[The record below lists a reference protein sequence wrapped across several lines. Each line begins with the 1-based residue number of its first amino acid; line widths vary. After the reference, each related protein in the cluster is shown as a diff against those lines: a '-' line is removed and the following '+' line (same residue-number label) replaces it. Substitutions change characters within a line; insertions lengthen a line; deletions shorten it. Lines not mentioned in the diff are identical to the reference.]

1 MLVRFDHPRAIDTLL
16 EEFFTPASVPVAKNF
31 PLVDITET
39 AQEFILT
46 AELPGTKKDDVKI
59 TFENGVLTLSGERKA
74 YEIPENARVLKN
86 EMRNRAFERSLEFG
100 QDIVADRISA
110 EMVNG
115 LLRVTMPK
123 AEQSKSRTISV
134 K

>member
-16 EEFFTPASVPVAKNF
+16 EEFFTPASVPVAKNS

-74 YEIPENARVLKN
+74 TEIPENARVLKN
-86 EMRNRAFERSLEFG
+86 EMRNRAFERSFEFG
-100 QDIVADRISA
+100 HDVVADRISA
-110 EMVNG
+110 EMANG

-123 AEQSKSRTISV
+123 AEQSKPHTISV